1 MTSPINTVS
10 LVTKVHKNSLP
21 HGPHPTDTSPPFNY
35 KMGSED
41 NAQSLRT
48 AIILYGSETG
58 NSQDLAEELARLTER
73 LHFITHVSEL
83 DAVKAVPNPR
93 QKVMDR
99 IRMLRSNLGVA

>member
-1 MTSPINTVS
+1 
-10 LVTKVHKNSLP
+10 
-21 HGPHPTDTSPPFNY
+21 
-35 KMGSED
+35 MGSED

-83 DAVKAVPNPR
+83 NAVKAVPNPR

-99 IRMLRSNLGVA
+99 IGMLRSNLGVA